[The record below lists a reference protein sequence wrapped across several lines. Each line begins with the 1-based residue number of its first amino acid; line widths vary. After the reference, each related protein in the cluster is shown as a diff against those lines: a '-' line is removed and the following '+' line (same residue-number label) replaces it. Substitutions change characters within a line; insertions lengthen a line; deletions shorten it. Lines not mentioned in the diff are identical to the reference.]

1 MHGNVLRSYEL
12 ALMKRLWIVDNP
24 RSRVFFASSECW
36 QTSSFDPLL
45 MSLPTANQL
54 MGSGGLVEFPVR
66 K

>member
-1 MHGNVLRSYEL
+1 
-12 ALMKRLWIVDNP
+12 MKRLWIVDNP